1 MTALDAPSGST
12 APAQGVN
19 LRVLLE
25 EMIERDASDLHISAG
40 ERPKLRID
48 GEITNSGNDTVMTP
62 KDTLTLA
69 YSVLTENQK
78 KRFETE
84 DELDFS
90 FGIQNL
96 ARFRG
101 NCFKQRGCVS
111 MVIRQIPFSIKT
123 FQDLG
128 LPPVIAK
135 FAEKPR
141 GLVLVTGPTGSGKS
155 TTLAAMID
163 KINRE
168 RRGHIITVEDPI
180 EFIHRHQNCI
190 VNQREVGTDTKSFQ
204 SALKYALREDPDT
217 ILIGEMRDLETIQAA
232 LTIAETG
239 HLAFATLHT
248 NSAAEAVNR
257 MIDVFPSHQQSQVR
271 AQLAFVL
278 EGIITQTLLAKAKG
292 RGRSMAAEIL
302 VVTPAIRA
310 LIRDDKI
317 HQIYSSMQS
326 GKKYGMQTLNDAL
339 YNLYMSRDVALDE
352 CLRVSGDPNEFLRM
366 VGQPPLDDAGEAKAP
381 ISPKM
386 AGCRRAPVTGAA
398 LGPGLPRVGR
408 GVRPTERLGRQV

>member
-1 MTALDAPSGST
+1 MT
-12 APAQGVN
+12 APATAPSGVN

-25 EMIERDASDLHISAG
+25 EMIERDASDLHITAG
-40 ERPKLRID
+40 ERPKMRID
-48 GEITNSGNDTVMTP
+48 GEITNSNIEFVMSP
-62 KDTLTLA
+62 KDTMQLA

-78 KRFETE
+78 KRFEME

-111 MVIRQIPFSIKT
+111 MVIRQIPFNIKT
-123 FQDLG
+123 FDDLK
-128 LPPVIAK
+128 LPDVIRK
-135 FAEKPR
+135 MAEKPR

-163 KINRE
+163 KINKD

-180 EFIHRHQNCI
+180 EFIHRHQSCI

-204 SALKYALREDPDT
+204 ASLKYALRQDPDV
-217 ILIGEMRDLETIQAA
+217 ILVGEMRDLDTIQAA

-257 MIDVFPSHQQSQVR
+257 IIDVFPSHQQSQVR

-278 EGIITQTLLAKAKG
+278 EGIVTQTLLPRAKG
-292 RGRSMAAEIL
+292 KGRAMAAEIL
-302 VVTPAIRA
+302 VVTPAVRA

-317 HQIYSSMQS
+317 HQIYSTMQS
-326 GKKYGMQTLNDAL
+326 GKKFGMQTMNDAL
-339 YNLYMSRDVALDE
+339 YALYMNREVALDD
-352 CLRVSGDPNEFLRM
+352 CLRSSHDPTEFLRM
-366 VGQPPLDDAGEAKAP
+366 IGQSPDDEPKKPGAP
-381 ISPKM
+381 GGAM
-386 AGCRRAPVTGAA
+386 AGRR
-398 LGPGLPRVGR
+398 
-408 GVRPTERLGRQV
+408 

>member
-1 MTALDAPSGST
+1 MTAPDAPPGST
-12 APAQGVN
+12 APASGVN

-292 RGRSMAAEIL
+292 RGRAMAAEIL

-339 YNLYMSRDVALDE
+339 YNLYMSREVALDE
-352 CLRVSGDPNEFLRM
+352 CLRVSGDQNEFLRM
-366 VGQPPLDDAGEAKAP
+366 VGQPPLDEDGKAP
-381 ISPKM
+381 ASPKL
-386 AGCRRAPVTGAA
+386 AGSGGRR
-398 LGPGLPRVGR
+398 
-408 GVRPTERLGRQV
+408 

>member
-1 MTALDAPSGST
+1 MTS
-12 APAQGVN
+12 PATQQSAVN

-25 EMIERDASDLHISAG
+25 EMIERDASDLHVTAG
-40 ERPKLRID
+40 ERPKLRVD
-48 GEITNSGNDTVMTP
+48 GEITNSNIEHVLSP
-62 KDTLTLA
+62 KDTLQLA

-78 KRFETE
+78 KRFEMD

-101 NCFKQRGCVS
+101 NVFKQRGCVS

-128 LPPVIAK
+128 LPAVIAK
-135 FAEKPR
+135 MADKPR

-168 RRGHIITVEDPI
+168 RKGHIITVEDPI
-180 EFIHRHQNCI
+180 EFIHRHQGCI
-190 VNQREVGTDTKSFQ
+190 VNQREVGTDTKSFAA
-204 SALKYALREDPDT
+204 ALKYALREDPDT

-248 NSAAEAVNR
+248 NSAAEAINR
-257 MIDVFPSHQQSQVR
+257 IIDVFPSHQQSQVR

-278 EGIITQTLLAKAKG
+278 EGIITQTLLPKAKG
-292 RGRSMAAEIL
+292 RGRAMAAEIL
-302 VVTPAIRA
+302 VVTPAVRA
-310 LIRDDKI
+310 LIRDDKV
-317 HQIYSSMQS
+317 HQIYSTMQA

-339 YNLYMSRDVALDE
+339 YQLYMSREVSEDE
-352 CLRVSGDPNEFLRM
+352 CLRVTGDPTEFLRM
-366 VGQPPLDDAGEAKAP
+366 IGRPVDDGSDPKAAGNGGRAATTT
-381 ISPKM
+381 
-386 AGCRRAPVTGAA
+386 GGRR
-398 LGPGLPRVGR
+398 
-408 GVRPTERLGRQV
+408 